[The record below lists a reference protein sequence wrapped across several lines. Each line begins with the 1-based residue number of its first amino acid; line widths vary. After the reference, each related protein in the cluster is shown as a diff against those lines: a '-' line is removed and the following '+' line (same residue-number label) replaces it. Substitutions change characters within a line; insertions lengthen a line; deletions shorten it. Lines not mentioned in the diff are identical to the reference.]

1 MSGLTPEELRVT
13 LSEIARCKTEEELM
27 NFSYCRGTTPRDLL
41 LEQIEK
47 VQDWK
52 VSLESKLQE
61 ANRCLEQAGLSLKIK
76 DAWDKRLQEITEA
89 NRIYRTNPNRENASE
104 NFCL

>member
-1 MSGLTPEELRVT
+1 MTGLTPEELKVT
-13 LSEIARCKTEEELM
+13 LSKIARCKTEEELM
-27 NFSYCRGTTPRDLL
+27 NFSYCRGTIPMDLL

-61 ANRCLEQAGLSLKIK
+61 ANRWLEQAGLSLKIK
-76 DAWDKRLQEITEA
+76 DAWYKRLQEITEA
-89 NRIYRTNPNRENASE
+89 NRMMR
-104 NFCL
+104 

>member
-61 ANRCLEQAGLSLKIK
+61 ANRWLEQAGLSLEIK
-76 DAWDKRLQEITEA
+76 DAWHKRLQEITEA